1 MAFSLDIK
9 TGAQRLT
16 SKPLDFS
23 AAANLQRSL
32 EAKRTH
38 LAPHIPMVITSDETP
53 ESYSISSFPTVV
65 VVDKQGRV
73 RFVSHEISFEDDD
86 TVGELIRRLVQ
97 E

>member
-1 MAFSLDIK
+1 
-9 TGAQRLT
+9 
-16 SKPLDFS
+16 
-23 AAANLQRSL
+23 
-32 EAKRTH
+32 
-38 LAPHIPMVITSDETP
+38 MVITSDETP

-73 RFVSHEISFEDDD
+73 RSVSHEMSFEDQD